1 MTPVVD
7 LRRPTRRVVALG
19 RCLTSSELRALQP
32 LLGDSFVVVDDEWLE
47 GDDIVITPT
56 MSEPVLGL
64 LKSRHPGC
72 LVLCVVRRAPP
83 ASAEGVT
90 ALDHGADG
98 CV

>member
-1 MTPVVD
+1 
-7 LRRPTRRVVALG
+7 
-19 RCLTSSELRALQP
+19 LQP

-72 LVLCVVRRAPP
+72 LVLCVVRQAPP
-83 ASAEGVT
+83 ASAEVVT

-98 CV
+98 CVVHPSMAELAAHVKALVRLSVGR